1 MTNRKQQFEL
11 RELRE
16 MRILQ
21 TAEQLLLDSGEGD
34 LTLDSLL

>member
-11 RELRE
+11 RE

-21 TAEQLLLDSGEGD
+21 TVEQLLLDSGEGGFD
-34 LTLDSLL
+34 TR

>member
-11 RELRE
+11 RE

-21 TAEQLLLDSGEGD
+21 TVEQLLLDSGEGD
-34 LTLDSLL
+34 LTLDSLF

>member
-11 RELRE
+11 RE
-16 MRILQ
+16 MCILQ
-21 TAEQLLLDSGEGD
+21 TAEQLLLDSGEGG